1 MFRCDPTQMTPLGV
15 AMTSPRCHTDV
26 MELQLFVDELRGQL
40 LASAENGGDESRA
53 VAQRM
58 SATIDAAA
66 HLVLLEAI
74 SAAADEITLELA
86 PGSVQVRLR
95 GRDPE
100 FAVTIPSEQPAQAAV
115 PALAPVASLAQDT
128 DDGGTA
134 RITLRL
140 SETLKSRVEEAAT
153 NDSLSV
159 NAWLVR
165 AIATATD
172 VSPPSAPSAP
182 TSGQSYTGW
191 VR

>member
-1 MFRCDPTQMTPLGV
+1 MD
-15 AMTSPRCHTDV
+15 
-26 MELQLFVDELRGQL
+26 LQSFVDELRGQL
-40 LASAENGGDESRA
+40 LAAAENGGDESRA

-74 SAAADEITLELA
+74 SAAANEITLELA
-86 PGSVQVRLR
+86 PGSVQVLLR

-100 FAVTIPSEQPAQAAV
+100 FAVTIPPEQPAQTAA
-115 PALAPVASLAQDT
+115 PALAPVATLTQDT

-140 SETLKSRVEEAAT
+140 SETLKGRVEEAAT

-165 AIATATD
+165 AITTATD
-172 VSPPSAPSAP
+172 ASPPSARSAP